1 MYDAWNAIKPRAGI
15 IIPARGFPVFVQYR
29 MRLGYFLRVP
39 LHITPGFHY
48 ICKGL
53 YAVARPARKL
63 HFYVKNKSKNLP

>member
-1 MYDAWNAIKPRAGI
+1 
-15 IIPARGFPVFVQYR
+15 